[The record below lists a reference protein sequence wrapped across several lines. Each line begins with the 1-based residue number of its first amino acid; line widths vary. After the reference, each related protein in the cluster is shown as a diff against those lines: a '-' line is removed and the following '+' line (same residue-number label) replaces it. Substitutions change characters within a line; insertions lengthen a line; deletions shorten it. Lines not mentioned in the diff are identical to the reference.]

1 MERPRAVE
9 AQPGKPWSTP
19 CPPALTPMQSSLGSR
34 QQQNPVWEPA
44 DPVMSLE
51 TPLLPSLILCGF

>member
-1 MERPRAVE
+1 M
-9 AQPGKPWSTP
+9 TP
-19 CPPALTPMQSSLGSR
+19 DGEYSLPPTLTSLPLSLGSG

-51 TPLLPSLILCGF
+51 IPLLPSLILCGF